1 MDNMIRVEKIDCAN
15 FNGIDDI
22 LTDIWGAGSEEK
34 GRKIFEYQWGRDETH
49 CGLIL
54 RDGDKTVGFLGMIF
68 SRRRINARIE
78 KFCNLTS
85 WYVHKD
91 YRSRAISMILSL
103 HGMKDYTITD
113 LTPAKN
119 VYKIQNKLGFKD
131 LDAEGRLL
139 LPFGRRLFQPKY
151 SPTNLSHD
159 LAAIEK
165 KLEGQNLKI
174 FNDHKQYKCFHF
186 LLTGKDRFCY
196 IIYTKLRRKRIPYA
210 HLHYISD
217 PDLFALAY
225 RNIRKSILSHA
236 KAYFLLI
243 DSRLVKNKKLPVSI
257 CLPYRAPKQYMSS
270 TLKPEQIDNLYSELV
285 MLNLRTHPRLKYLIR
300 YFWRKMSDFKF

>member
-1 MDNMIRVEKIDCAN
+1 MIRVEKVDCSN
-15 FNGIDDI
+15 FCGIHDM
-22 LTDIWGAGSEEK
+22 LADIWGSGSVEK
-34 GRKIFEYQWGRDETH
+34 GRKIFGYQWERDETY

-54 RDGDKTVGFLGMIF
+54 VDGDRTVGFLGMIF
-68 SRRRINARIE
+68 SRRRINGKVE
-78 KFCNLTS
+78 KFCNLTF
-85 WYVHKD
+85 WVVHKD
-91 YRSRAISMILSL
+91 YRSRAIFLILPL

-113 LTPAKN
+113 LTPTKN

-131 LDAEGRLL
+131 LETKGRLL

-151 SPTNLSHD
+151 SHTNLTHD

-174 FNDHKQYKCFHF
+174 FKDHKPYPCFHF
-186 LLTGKDRFCY
+186 LLTGKDRYCY
-196 IIYTKLRRKRIPYA
+196 IIYTKLKRKRIPYA

-217 PDLFALAY
+217 PELFALAY
-225 RNIRKSILSHA
+225 RDIRKSIVSHA
-236 KAYFLLI
+236 KARFLLI
-243 DSRLVKNKKLPVSI
+243 DSRLVKNKKLPLSI
-257 CLPYRAPKQYMSS
+257 CLPYRAPKQYISS

-300 YFWRKMSDFKF
+300 NIWQKMFESK

>member
-1 MDNMIRVEKIDCAN
+1 MIRVEKVDCAN
-15 FNGIDDI
+15 FKGIHDI
-22 LTDIWGAGSEEK
+22 LSGIWAAGSEEK
-34 GRKIFEYQWGRDETH
+34 GRKIFEYQWERDETH

-54 RDGDKTVGFLGMIF
+54 VDGDRTVGFLGMIF
-68 SRRRINARIE
+68 SRRQINDQVE

-119 VYKIQNKLGFKD
+119 VYKIQNNLGFKD

-151 SPTNLSHD
+151 SATYLTHD
-159 LAAIEK
+159 LAAIEN
-165 KLEGQNLKI
+165 KLEGQDLKI
-174 FNDHKQYKCFHF
+174 FNDHRPYPCFHF
-186 LLTGKDRFCY
+186 LLSGKDRYCY
-196 IIYTKLRRKRIPYA
+196 IIYTKLRRKRIPYS

-225 RNIRKSILSHA
+225 RDIRKSLLCHA

-285 MLNLRTHPRLKYLIR
+285 MLNLRTHPRFKYLIR
-300 YFWRKMSDFKF
+300 DIRQKIFGSK